1 MNSVKRGWN
10 VPLQEGVV
18 VLVSH
23 GPVQQRPAPN
33 AYVLVKLDLSL
44 TVLDTPDT
52 SSFGGTPLVVGASA

>member
-1 MNSVKRGWN
+1 MNNVKSRGCN

-44 TVLDTPDT
+44 SALDTST
-52 SSFGGTPLVVGASA
+52 SPFRGTPLGVGASA